1 MTGVLAF
8 TVHARSG
15 GARCGVIET
24 PRGTVQTPAF
34 APVASYGAVRG
45 VDFAELQALGA
56 EIVLANAFHLH
67 ERPGEAVV
75 AAAGGLHAYTGWP
88 GLWLTDSGGFQ
99 VHSLAGRARISEAG
113 VVFNSPVDGRR
124 RELTPES
131 AVAIQETLGAD
142 IAMVLDEV
150 VDMDGGER
158 PGKGRAASAME
169 RSLRWAERGLAA
181 RRRGGSGAQALFG
194 IVQGGIY
201 GDLRRESARHT
212 AALGFD
218 GYAHGGLGLGE
229 SPALRTEMIAE
240 ADALLP
246 EDKPRYL
253 MGLGRPEDLV
263 AAMACGVDLFDCV
276 VPTRHGRHGVAFTGA
291 GRLNLKSVRF
301 RQDFGPLDAD
311 CDCPCCAR
319 YSRAYVCHLLRINER
334 LGQRL
339 ASLHNL
345 RFTLRL
351 MERAREAIRAGCFDS
366 LRREVEQAATGEAE

>member
-1 MTGVLAF
+1 MKEALAF
-8 TVHARSG
+8 TVQARSG
-15 GARCGVIET
+15 GARCGVIQA
-24 PRGTVQTPAF
+24 PRGAIQTPAF

-45 VDFAELQALGA
+45 VDFAELRALGA

-75 AAAGGLHAYTGWP
+75 AAAGGLHAYSGWP

-131 AVAIQETLGAD
+131 AVAIQEALGTD

-150 VDMDGGER
+150 APMDQDR
-158 PGKGRAASAME
+158 GRAASAME
-169 RSLRWAERGLAA
+169 RSLRWAERGLSA
-181 RRRGGSGAQALFG
+181 RRQGGPALFG
-194 IVQGGIY
+194 IVQGGVY
-201 GDLRRESARHT
+201 AELRRESARRT
-212 AALGFD
+212 VELGFD

-229 SPALRTEMIAE
+229 SPALRADMIAE

-246 EDKPRYL
+246 DERPRYL

-263 AAMACGVDLFDCV
+263 AAIACGVDLFDCV
-276 VPTRHGRHGVAFTGA
+276 VPTRHGRHGVAFTGT
-291 GRLNLKSVRF
+291 GRLHLKRARF
-301 RQDFGPLDAD
+301 RQDFEPLEAD
-311 CDCPCCAR
+311 CDCPCCTR
-319 YSRAYVCHLLRINER
+319 YSRAYLSHLLRINES
-334 LGQRL
+334 LGRRL

-351 MERAREAIRAGCFDS
+351 MERAREAIRAGRFES
-366 LRREVEQAATGEAE
+366 LRREVEQSAAGESE

>member
-1 MTGVLAF
+1 MKPALEF

-15 GARCGVIET
+15 GARCGVIDT
-24 PRGTVQTPAF
+24 PRGTVRTPAF

-45 VDFAELQALGA
+45 VDFAELEALGA
-56 EIVLANAFHLH
+56 QIVLANAFHLH

-99 VHSLAGRARISEAG
+99 VHSLADRARISEAG
-113 VVFNSPVDGRR
+113 VVFHSPVDGRR

-131 AVAIQETLGAD
+131 AVAIQEALGAD

-150 VDMDGGER
+150 VNTD
-158 PGKGRAASAME
+158 KGQDRSRVDSAME

-181 RRRGGSGAQALFG
+181 RRRGDRALFG
-194 IVQGGIY
+194 IVQGGVY
-201 GDLRRESARHT
+201 GDLRRQSARHT
-212 AALGFD
+212 VALGFD

-229 SPALRTEMIAE
+229 SPVLRAEMIAE
-240 ADALLP
+240 AEALLP
-246 EDKPRYL
+246 DDKPRYL

-291 GRLNLKSVRF
+291 GRLNLKSARF
-301 RQDFGPLDAD
+301 RQDFAPLEAD

-319 YSRAYVCHLLRINER
+319 YSRAYLSHLLRINER

-351 MERAREAIRAGCFDS
+351 MERAQEAIRSGRFDS
-366 LRREVEQAATGEAE
+366 LRREVEQAAAGEAE